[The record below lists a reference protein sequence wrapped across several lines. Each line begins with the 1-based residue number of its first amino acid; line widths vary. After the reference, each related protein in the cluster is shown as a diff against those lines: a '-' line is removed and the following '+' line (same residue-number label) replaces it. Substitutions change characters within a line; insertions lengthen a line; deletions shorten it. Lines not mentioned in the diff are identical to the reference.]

1 MRFPPEASLT
11 MWTAAP
17 HPLEPFM
24 TRPQRRRRRLPWLAG
39 GAIVLSLAVI
49 LGTALYLVRADERT
63 DREAAEEQAEAAP
76 AEVTT
81 DLCGAFDANGI
92 GDIVPET
99 DTGRTDADIGPD
111 PDNAEIET
119 TLTCWWGDQE
129 QWTGWV
135 LARFWP
141 TEAAAAEA
149 VDDDRAGTDLAG
161 YETGDYTGGFSAVIP
176 EEDGRELLG
185 LITANGRVEA
195 HVYAFLDPAVHDE
208 DALWTALDDLQGQCK
223 DVFAPFVY

>member
-1 MRFPPEASLT
+1 
-11 MWTAAP
+11 
-17 HPLEPFM
+17 M
-24 TRPQRRRRRLPWLAG
+24 TRRQRPRRHLPWLAG
-39 GAIVLSLAVI
+39 GAIVLCLAVI
-49 LGTALYLVRADERT
+49 LGTALYLVRTDERA
-63 DREAAEEQAEAAP
+63 DRNAAEDTMSAVP
-76 AEVTT
+76 TEVTT
-81 DLCGAFDANGI
+81 DLCTAFDASGI
-92 GDIVPET
+92 ADVVPET

-111 PDNAEIET
+111 PDRAEIET

-141 TEAAAAEA
+141 TEEAAAEA
-149 VDDDRAGTDLAG
+149 VDDNRAGTDAAG

-176 EEDGRELLG
+176 QTDGRELLG

-195 HVYAFLDPAVHDE
+195 HAYAFLDPAVHDE
-208 DALWTALDDLQGQCK
+208 EALWTALDDLQGQCE